1 MTLQSENRDPADRRY
16 GGFSAGTTGSI
27 AVNGPRT
34 AYILLLFPK
43 PSETFIFRE
52 VVRLLALGLPLKV
65 YTLYGP
71 VRRDLSPEMQ
81 AFAGPVER
89 LGRGFVREA
98 PVHLL
103 YWLRRQRRLVLKLL
117 RALLVKPF
125 YGLEK
130 TGENLWA
137 FLAGLYLARRFAE
150 EGIEH
155 IHAPW
160 ASGPATAAW
169 VASRLTGI
177 PFSFNTR
184 AWDIYPPDGA
194 LGEKIEDAVLV
205 RSETAYNIIQLTAR
219 YRCDPSKFHLTYN
232 GVPLEHHQ
240 EAPVPMKPPYRLL
253 ALGRFV
259 AKKGFDD
266 LLCACQLLVQAGL
279 DFTLTLAGDGS
290 RRRRLERLTRHL
302 RLTSKVRFPGFVTYD
317 LVPDLFQEADIF
329 IMPSVVAAS
338 GDRDGIPLVLME
350 ALMHRV
356 PVVATAVSG
365 IPELIED
372 GVTGLLVPQKNPT
385 ALAAAVTRLCR
396 DRETSLSM
404 AEAGRDRVMTTFSP
418 EANYRAVFE
427 LYRRYFPTGPG
438 RTTQAEHGCPK
449 D

>member
-1 MTLQSENRDPADRRY
+1 MTLESKNRHLADCRRN
-16 GGFSAGTTGSI
+16 GFSEGATRSK

-34 AYILLLFPK
+34 AYILLWFPK

-52 VVRLLALGLPLKV
+52 VVRLLDLGLPLKV

-71 VRRDLSPEMQ
+71 VRQDLAPEMQ

-98 PVHLL
+98 PVQLL
-103 YWLRRQRRLVLKLL
+103 YWLRRRRRLVLTLF
-117 RALLVKPF
+117 RALLVKPY

-130 TGENLWA
+130 TGENGWA

-194 LGEKIEDAVLV
+194 LGEKIEDALFV
-205 RSETAYNIIQLTAR
+205 RSETAYNIKHLSRR
-219 YRCDPSKFHLTYN
+219 YRSVPTKIHLTYN
-232 GVPLEHHQ
+232 GVPLTRHQ
-240 EAPVPMKPPYRLL
+240 EAPVGMEPPYRLL

-259 AKKGFDD
+259 AKKGYDD
-266 LLCACQLLVQAGL
+266 LLRACQRLAQAGL
-279 DFTLTLAGDGS
+279 DFTLTLAGDGP
-290 RRRRLERLTRHL
+290 RRRRLERLTRRL
-302 RLTSKVRFPGFVTYD
+302 SLTSQVRFPGFVTYD
-317 LVPDLFQEADIF
+317 RVPDLFREADIF
-329 IMPSVVAAS
+329 VMPSVVAAS

-372 GVTGLLVPQKNPT
+372 GVTGLLVPQRNPM
-385 ALAAAVTRLCR
+385 ALAAAVTRLCL
-396 DRETSLSM
+396 DREAALRL
-404 AEAGRDRVMTTFSP
+404 AEAGRDRVLTTFSP

-427 LYRRYFPTGPG
+427 LYRRYFPAGPG
-438 RTTQAEHGCPK
+438 RTAQAEHGCSQ